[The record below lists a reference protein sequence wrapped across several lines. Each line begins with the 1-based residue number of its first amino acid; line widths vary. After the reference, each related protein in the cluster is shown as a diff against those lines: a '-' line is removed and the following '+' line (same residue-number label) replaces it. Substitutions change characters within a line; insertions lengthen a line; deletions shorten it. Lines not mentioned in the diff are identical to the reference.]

1 VAPQVLSPGR
11 TRTCKPSEERRRAEK
26 AAQARLENQVREIH
40 ARRLNIAAE
49 IERLGVS
56 SNIELDER
64 AGLLCEQIASLEEVV
79 AQLSEREAVS
89 RSGLAALEETLKQL
103 RMDLQGAAGKAVAD
117 RVGVG
122 ETASRAEVPG

>member
-1 VAPQVLSPGR
+1 
-11 TRTCKPSEERRRAEK
+11 
-26 AAQARLENQVREIH
+26 LENQVREIH

>member
-1 VAPQVLSPGR
+1 MFGSPGR

-40 ARRLNIAAE
+40 TRRLNIAAE
-49 IERLGVS
+49 MERLGVDRAHLLS

-103 RMDLQGAAGKAVAD
+103 RMDLQGSQESG
-117 RVGVG
+117 RR
-122 ETASRAEVPG
+122 SSWSW